1 MSTAIIVNS
10 ICKAFGPQHV
20 LRDISFEVLKGEKIG
35 LVGQNG
41 TGKSTLLNII
51 YGLEKP
57 DMGELKIPKEV
68 IMGYMTQESKLDDDL
83 TLLEAVSAPTGQ
95 LGSLAKRITFLEK
108 KMESGLDAEAMESV
122 SRDYAKALEDFAS
135 SGGYGHPSRAEGVLD
150 KLGLEKRT
158 FNTKVGNLSGGERTK
173 ARLARI
179 VMEAE
184 DADLLILD
192 EPTNHLDIETTE
204 WLEDYLASY
213 QGASIMVSHDRY
225 LLDKLVS
232 KIVEIEDTRSKAY
245 TGNYTAY
252 LEKKAV
258 EMEMLSKRYS
268 KQQKEIKRQQE
279 MIEFMYSVYTYKSI
293 HKTQQKKLDRMDK
306 MGKPVNHTRELGID
320 FGSAAKSGK
329 DTLDAFDV
337 TKKFGQVPIIGKC
350 DFRIEKGEKVGLIGP
365 NGCGKTTLVRMI
377 MDEEKPSSGTIK
389 VSKGTAI
396 GYYSQEQDGLVRGNT
411 VIQEMQKHK
420 KDASEEWVRTFLG
433 RFFFSG
439 ESVFKKVFQLS
450 GGERA
455 RLAIAKLLMSQ
466 QNFLILDEPTNYLDI
481 YAKASME
488 QALRE
493 YPGTVLVIS
502 HDRAMLDAV
511 VDQIFEI
518 RDGAL
523 KTYSGNYSDYIRA
536 RGKARLS
543 SGGDTYEVLKK
554 YTDWATGKKYAQ
566 GQVLKVSGAELEG
579 HQWAIDN
586 GFLKKRGGESGR
598 RKKS

>member
-1 MSTAIIVNS
+1 MSTAISLNS
-10 ICKAFGPQHV
+10 VSKAFGPQHV
-20 LRDISFEVLKGEKIG
+20 LVDVSFDILKGQKVG

-51 YGLEKP
+51 YGLEKM
-57 DMGELKIPKEV
+57 DLGEIKVPKDV
-68 IMGYMTQESKLDDDL
+68 TIGYMTQENKLDEEK

-95 LGSLAKRITFLEK
+95 LGSLAKRVSYLENK
-108 KMESGLDAEAMESV
+108 LESGLEGEALDAV
-122 SRDYAKALEDFAS
+122 SRDYAKALEDFAA
-135 SGGYGHPSRAEGVLD
+135 SGGYGHPSKAEGVLN
-150 KLGLEKRT
+150 KLGLDKRT
-158 FNTKVGNLSGGERTK
+158 FNTRIKDLSGGERTK

-204 WLEDYLASY
+204 WLEDYLTAY
-213 QGASIMVSHDRY
+213 RGAALIVSHDRY

-232 KIVEIEDTRSKAY
+232 RIVEIENKNSKIY
-245 TGNYTAY
+245 SGNYTAY
-252 LEKKAV
+252 LEKKTV

-268 KQQKEIKRQQE
+268 KQEKEIKRQQE
-279 MIEFMYSVYTYKSI
+279 MIAFMYSVYTYKSI

-306 MGKPVNHTRELGID
+306 MDKPVNHTRELGIN
-320 FGSAAKSGK
+320 FGSAEKSGK
-329 DTLDAFDV
+329 DTLDAIGI
-337 TKKFGQVPIIGKC
+337 TKKYGQIPIIGKC
-350 DFRIEKGEKVGLIGP
+350 DFRIEKGERVGLIGP
-365 NGCGKTTLVRMI
+365 NGSGKTTLVRMI
-377 MDEEKPSSGTIK
+377 MGEEKPTSGTIK
-389 VSKGTAI
+389 ISKGVSI

-466 QNFLILDEPTNYLDI
+466 NNFLILDEPTNYLDI
-481 YAKASME
+481 YAKAAME
-488 QALRE
+488 QALTE

-502 HDRAMLDAV
+502 HDRAMLDTV
-511 VDQIFEI
+511 VEQIFEI

-523 KTYSGNYSDYIRA
+523 TTFSGNYSDYVRA
-536 RGKARLS
+536 KGKARLS
-543 SGGDTYEVLKK
+543 TGGDTYEVVKK
-554 YTDWATGKKYAQ
+554 YTDWSTGKKYAK

-579 HQWAIDN
+579 HRWAIEN
-586 GFLKKRGGESGR
+586 GFLAKRGKG
-598 RKKS
+598 K